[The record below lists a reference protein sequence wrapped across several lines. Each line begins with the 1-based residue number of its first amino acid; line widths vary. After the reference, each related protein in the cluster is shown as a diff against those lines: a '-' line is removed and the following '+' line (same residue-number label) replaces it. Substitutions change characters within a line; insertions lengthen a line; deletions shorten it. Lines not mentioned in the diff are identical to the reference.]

1 MKFLKFYDAFFP
13 YKKGCITSIYVR
25 SFTSKEEI
33 ELSSIARNGTDVK
46 FARRAQ
52 VVLASNTKTPVPQIA
67 KVLGYSNLQVRRIL
81 HSFNKKGIDGIRPNY
96 QGGRPPTFDE
106 KQRRAVVELAENH
119 PKDLGYP
126 LSQWSLQQIQLVL
139 IKEGKISYISRPTI
153 RTILKEAG
161 LSYQRTKTWKQSND
175 PRFEKNRL

>member
-1 MKFLKFYDAFFP
+1 MSL
-13 YKKGCITSIYVR
+13 YVR
-25 SFTSKEEI
+25 SLASEE
-33 ELSSIARNGTDVK
+33 ETKLSNIARNGVDVK
-46 FARRAQ
+46 FSRRAQ
-52 VVLASNTKTPVPQIA
+52 VILASNTKISVKQIA
-67 KVLGYSNLQVRRIL
+67 KVIGYSNLQVRRIL
-81 HSFNKKGIDGIRPNY
+81 HSFSKGGIDGIRPNY

-126 LSQWSLQQIQLVL
+126 LSQWSLSQIQLVL
-139 IKEGKISYISRPTI
+139 IKEGKLSYISRPTI

-175 PRFEKNRL
+175 PRFEKKTDYKEIV